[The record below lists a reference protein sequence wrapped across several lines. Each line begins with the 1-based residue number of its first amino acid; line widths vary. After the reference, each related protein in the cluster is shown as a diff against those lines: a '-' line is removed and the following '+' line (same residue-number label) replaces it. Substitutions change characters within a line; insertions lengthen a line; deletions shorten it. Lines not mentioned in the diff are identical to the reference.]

1 MSPQALAQSKRE
13 PEKRASSWSLDLS
26 ESLNVRRLRFLKI
39 HHIKHNGTNLQSK
52 GFDFVDWCIMCHCG
66 GETMECVAT
75 LWEGSLLV
83 ELCLWCFWDFVGS
96 FKISCRFLFW
106 LLELVGEAFT

>member
-1 MSPQALAQSKRE
+1 
-13 PEKRASSWSLDLS
+13 
-26 ESLNVRRLRFLKI
+26 
-39 HHIKHNGTNLQSK
+39 
-52 GFDFVDWCIMCHCG
+52 
-66 GETMECVAT
+66 MECVAT